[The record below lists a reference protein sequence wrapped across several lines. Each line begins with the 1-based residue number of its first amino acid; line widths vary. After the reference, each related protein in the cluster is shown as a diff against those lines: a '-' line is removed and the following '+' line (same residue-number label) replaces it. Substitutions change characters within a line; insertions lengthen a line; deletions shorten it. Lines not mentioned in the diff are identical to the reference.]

1 MLNNREILILQFLIN
16 VKKTNIYTLV
26 DKYAVSE
33 STVRY
38 NIKNIN
44 SVFEILKIPKI
55 KIKNNEIELNSN
67 DEFAIKKF
75 LKEEIDVIFSKEER
89 KLLYIFKLLFTHS
102 FNITHIADLL
112 YISRMTVKNDLYE
125 LEKDRRISYQ
135 NKTYR
140 VIENNEISNKTNTL
154 YSIMKNNKLKA
165 LVIDEIDINKWEKIY
180 RFIDLTKEILEINF
194 NFTDMLY
201 VQCLIYVIVFYCE
214 NNIENKVL
222 DISNLD
228 SIVELENSYK
238 HLFGN
243 NKNFNLIMDTLIGL
257 SLNYSLDNWV
267 NESIFVKKLIYSI
280 SKDIDI
286 DLTKDKVLFEFL
298 CFHIKSCIYR
308 LRKNIFLEA
317 CNYIDLI
324 EKNEIYFSV
333 KSNINEIE
341 KIYQIQFNEEEI
353 ALITFHISSSIERQN
368 KDRKT
373 VILVCGLGYGTSKIL
388 SEKLNEIFNIDIVGI
403 ISVYELKRN
412 YEKYKDVD
420 YIISTINI
428 DFVNSISI
436 TPLLNNNDQE
446 KLIKYGLKINR
457 KKIELNKF
465 FEDIDFVNNSENL
478 KEIIIEK
485 YPDYFYIE
493 KQNHIKGLFEHFSD
507 KKIIFSNETLNYKQ
521 AIYKACRPLIDD
533 KSITNEYYV
542 EILKLISDYGPY
554 MFLGNKIAVVHASS
568 KNVNKNDMSILISR
582 QKIFIENKSANII
595 ICFATLNDHYHKIL
609 LNSILNILDNEEVIE
624 EIISKNNIDELKNI
638 TK

>member
-67 DEFAIKKF
+67 DEIAIKNV
-75 LKEEIDVIFSKEER
+75 LKEEIEVIFSKEER

-154 YSIMKNNKLKA
+154 YSIMKNNKLKT

-222 DISNLD
+222 DIANLD

-238 HLFGN
+238 YLFGN

-280 SKDIDI
+280 SKDISI

-317 CNYIDLI
+317 CNYIDLV

-465 FEDIDFVNNSENL
+465 FEDIDFMNNSENL
-478 KEIIIEK
+478 KEIIMEK

-533 KSITNEYYV
+533 KSITNEYYI

-582 QKIFIENKSANII
+582 QKISIENKSANII

-609 LNSILNILDNEEVIE
+609 LNSILNILDNEEIIE

>member
-26 DKYAVSE
+26 DKYFVSE

-67 DEFAIKKF
+67 DEIAIKKF

-214 NNIENKVL
+214 NSIENKVL

-238 HLFGN
+238 YLFGN

-507 KKIIFSNETLNYKQ
+507 KKIIFSNETSNYKQ
-521 AIYKACRPLIDD
+521 AIYKACKPLIDD
-533 KSITNEYYV
+533 KSITNEYYI

-582 QKIFIENKSANII
+582 QKISIENKSANII

-609 LNSILNILDNEEVIE
+609 LNSILNILDNEEIIE

>member
-222 DISNLD
+222 DIANLD

-238 HLFGN
+238 YLFGN

-280 SKDIDI
+280 SKDISI

-317 CNYIDLI
+317 CNYIDLV

-412 YEKYKDVD
+412 YDKYKDVD

-582 QKIFIENKSANII
+582 QKISIENKSANII

>member
-26 DKYAVSE
+26 DKYSVSE

-222 DISNLD
+222 DIANLD

-238 HLFGN
+238 YLFGN

-280 SKDIDI
+280 SKDISI

-317 CNYIDLI
+317 CNYIDLV

-465 FEDIDFVNNSENL
+465 FEDIDFMNNSENL
-478 KEIIIEK
+478 KEIIMEK

-493 KQNHIKGLFEHFSD
+493 KQNHIKSLFEHFSD
-507 KKIIFSNETLNYKQ
+507 KKIIFSNETSNYKQ
-521 AIYKACRPLIDD
+521 AIYKACKPLIDD
-533 KSITNEYYV
+533 KSITNEYYI

-582 QKIFIENKSANII
+582 QKISIENKSANII

-609 LNSILNILDNEEVIE
+609 LNSILNILDNEEIIE

>member
-26 DKYAVSE
+26 DKYSVSE

-75 LKEEIDVIFSKEER
+75 LKEEIDIIFSKEER

-238 HLFGN
+238 YLFGN

-280 SKDIDI
+280 SKDISI

-317 CNYIDLI
+317 CNYIDLV

-465 FEDIDFVNNSENL
+465 FEDIDFMNNSENL
-478 KEIIIEK
+478 KEIIMEK

-493 KQNHIKGLFEHFSD
+493 KQNHIKSLFEHFSD
-507 KKIIFSNETLNYKQ
+507 KKIIFSNETSNYKQ
-521 AIYKACRPLIDD
+521 AIYKACKPLIND
-533 KSITNEYYV
+533 KSITNEYYI

-582 QKIFIENKSANII
+582 QKISIENKSANII

-609 LNSILNILDNEEVIE
+609 LNSILNILDNEEIIE
-624 EIISKNNIDELKNI
+624 EIITKNNIDELKNI

>member
-26 DKYAVSE
+26 DKYSVSE

-222 DISNLD
+222 DIANLD

-238 HLFGN
+238 YLFGN

-280 SKDIDI
+280 SKDISI

-317 CNYIDLI
+317 CNYIDLV

-428 DFVNSISI
+428 DFVNIISI

-465 FEDIDFVNNSENL
+465 FEDIDFMNNSENL
-478 KEIIIEK
+478 KEIIMEK

-493 KQNHIKGLFEHFSD
+493 KQNHIKSLFEHFSD
-507 KKIIFSNETLNYKQ
+507 KKIIFSNETSNYKQ
-521 AIYKACRPLIDD
+521 AIYKACKPLIDD
-533 KSITNEYYV
+533 KSITNEYYI

-582 QKIFIENKSANII
+582 QKISIENKSANII

-609 LNSILNILDNEEVIE
+609 LNSILNILDNEEIIE
-624 EIISKNNIDELKNI
+624 EIISKNSIDELKNI

>member
-26 DKYAVSE
+26 DKYSVSE

-75 LKEEIDVIFSKEER
+75 LKEEIDIIFSKEER

-222 DISNLD
+222 DIANLD

-238 HLFGN
+238 YLFGN

-280 SKDIDI
+280 SKDISI

-317 CNYIDLI
+317 CNYIDLV

-465 FEDIDFVNNSENL
+465 FEDIDFMNNSENL
-478 KEIIIEK
+478 KEIIMEK

-493 KQNHIKGLFEHFSD
+493 KQNHIKSLFEHFSD
-507 KKIIFSNETLNYKQ
+507 KKIIFSNETSNYKQ
-521 AIYKACRPLIDD
+521 AIYKACKPLIDD
-533 KSITNEYYV
+533 KSITNEYYI

-582 QKIFIENKSANII
+582 QKISIENKSANII

-609 LNSILNILDNEEVIE
+609 LNSILNILDNEEIIE
-624 EIISKNNIDELKNI
+624 EIITKNNIDELKNI

>member
-26 DKYAVSE
+26 DKYSVSE

-222 DISNLD
+222 DIANLD

-238 HLFGN
+238 YLFGN

-582 QKIFIENKSANII
+582 QKISIDNKSANII
-595 ICFATLNDHYHKIL
+595 ICFAILNDHYHKIL

-638 TK
+638 IK

>member
-26 DKYAVSE
+26 DKYFVSE

-67 DEFAIKKF
+67 DEIAIKKF

-89 KLLYIFKLLFTHS
+89 KLLYIFKLLFTPS

-180 RFIDLTKEILEINF
+180 KFIDLTKEILEINF

-222 DISNLD
+222 DISKLD

-238 HLFGN
+238 YLFGN

-493 KQNHIKGLFEHFSD
+493 KQNHIKALFEHFSD

-521 AIYKACRPLIDD
+521 AIYKACKPLIDD
-533 KSITNEYYV
+533 KSITNEYYI

-582 QKIFIENKSANII
+582 QKISIENKSANII

-609 LNSILNILDNEEVIE
+609 LNSILNILDNEEIIE

>member
-26 DKYAVSE
+26 DKYSVSE

-75 LKEEIDVIFSKEER
+75 LKEEIDIIFSKEER

-222 DISNLD
+222 DIANLD

-238 HLFGN
+238 YLFGN

-280 SKDIDI
+280 SKDISI

-317 CNYIDLI
+317 CNYIDLV

-465 FEDIDFVNNSENL
+465 FEDIDFMNNSENL
-478 KEIIIEK
+478 KEIIMEK

-493 KQNHIKGLFEHFSD
+493 KQNHIKSLFEHFSD
-507 KKIIFSNETLNYKQ
+507 KKIIFSNETSNYKQ
-521 AIYKACRPLIDD
+521 AIYKACKPLIDD
-533 KSITNEYYV
+533 KSITNEYYI

-582 QKIFIENKSANII
+582 QKISIENKSANII

-609 LNSILNILDNEEVIE
+609 LNSILNILDNEEIIE

>member
-26 DKYAVSE
+26 DKYSVSE

-154 YSIMKNNKLKA
+154 YSIMKNNKLKV

-222 DISNLD
+222 DIANLD

-238 HLFGN
+238 YLFGN

-582 QKIFIENKSANII
+582 QKISIDNKSANII

-638 TK
+638 IK

>member
-67 DEFAIKKF
+67 DEIAIKKF
-75 LKEEIDVIFSKEER
+75 LKEEIEVIFSKEER

-238 HLFGN
+238 YLFGN

-280 SKDIDI
+280 SKDISI

-317 CNYIDLI
+317 CNYIDLV

-465 FEDIDFVNNSENL
+465 FEDIDFMNNSENL
-478 KEIIIEK
+478 KEIIMEK

-493 KQNHIKGLFEHFSD
+493 KQNHIKSLFEHFSD
-507 KKIIFSNETLNYKQ
+507 KKIIFSNETSNYKQ
-521 AIYKACRPLIDD
+521 AIYKACKPLIND
-533 KSITNEYYV
+533 KSITNEYYI

-582 QKIFIENKSANII
+582 QKISIENKSANII

-609 LNSILNILDNEEVIE
+609 LNSILNILDNEEIIE

>member
-26 DKYAVSE
+26 DKYSVSE

-67 DEFAIKKF
+67 DENAIKKF

-180 RFIDLTKEILEINF
+180 KFIDLTKEILEINF

-238 HLFGN
+238 YLFGN

-280 SKDIDI
+280 SKDISI

-317 CNYIDLI
+317 CNYIDLV

-465 FEDIDFVNNSENL
+465 FEDIDFMNNSENL
-478 KEIIIEK
+478 KEIIMEK

-493 KQNHIKGLFEHFSD
+493 KQNHIKSLFEHFSD
-507 KKIIFSNETLNYKQ
+507 KKIIFSNETSNYKQ
-521 AIYKACRPLIDD
+521 AIYKACKPLIND
-533 KSITNEYYV
+533 KSITNEYYI

-582 QKIFIENKSANII
+582 QKISIENKSANII

-609 LNSILNILDNEEVIE
+609 LNSILNILDNEEIIE

>member
-67 DEFAIKKF
+67 DEIAIKKF
-75 LKEEIDVIFSKEER
+75 LKEEIEVIFSKEER

-238 HLFGN
+238 YLFGN

>member
-26 DKYAVSE
+26 DKYSVSE

-67 DEFAIKKF
+67 DENAIKKF

-180 RFIDLTKEILEINF
+180 KFIDLTKEILEINF

-238 HLFGN
+238 YLFGN

-280 SKDIDI
+280 SKDISI

-317 CNYIDLI
+317 CNYIDLV

-341 KIYQIQFNEEEI
+341 KIY
-353 ALITFHISSSIERQN
+353 
-368 KDRKT
+368 
-373 VILVCGLGYGTSKIL
+373 
-388 SEKLNEIFNIDIVGI
+388 
-403 ISVYELKRN
+403 
-412 YEKYKDVD
+412 
-420 YIISTINI
+420 
-428 DFVNSISI
+428 
-436 TPLLNNNDQE
+436 
-446 KLIKYGLKINR
+446 
-457 KKIELNKF
+457 
-465 FEDIDFVNNSENL
+465 
-478 KEIIIEK
+478 
-485 YPDYFYIE
+485 
-493 KQNHIKGLFEHFSD
+493 
-507 KKIIFSNETLNYKQ
+507 
-521 AIYKACRPLIDD
+521 
-533 KSITNEYYV
+533 
-542 EILKLISDYGPY
+542 
-554 MFLGNKIAVVHASS
+554 
-568 KNVNKNDMSILISR
+568 
-582 QKIFIENKSANII
+582 
-595 ICFATLNDHYHKIL
+595 
-609 LNSILNILDNEEVIE
+609 
-624 EIISKNNIDELKNI
+624 
-638 TK
+638 

>member
-26 DKYAVSE
+26 DKYSVSE

-67 DEFAIKKF
+67 DENAIKKF

-180 RFIDLTKEILEINF
+180 KFIDLTKEILEINF

-238 HLFGN
+238 YLFGN
-243 NKNFNLIMDTLIGL
+243 NKNFNLIMDTLMGL

-317 CNYIDLI
+317 CNYIDLV

-333 KSNINEIE
+333 KSNISEIE

-465 FEDIDFVNNSENL
+465 FEDIDFMNNSENL
-478 KEIIIEK
+478 KEIIMEK

-493 KQNHIKGLFEHFSD
+493 KQNHIKSLFEHFSD
-507 KKIIFSNETLNYKQ
+507 KKIIFSNETSNYKQ
-521 AIYKACRPLIDD
+521 AIYKACKPLIDD
-533 KSITNEYYV
+533 KSITKEYYI

-582 QKIFIENKSANII
+582 QKIYIENKSANII

-609 LNSILNILDNEEVIE
+609 LNSILNILDNEEIIE

>member
-222 DISNLD
+222 DIANLD

-238 HLFGN
+238 YLFGN

-280 SKDIDI
+280 SKDISI

-317 CNYIDLI
+317 CNYIDLV

-388 SEKLNEIFNIDIVGI
+388 SEKLNEIFNINIVGI

-465 FEDIDFVNNSENL
+465 FEDIEFVNNSENL
-478 KEIIIEK
+478 KEIIMEK

-493 KQNHIKGLFEHFSD
+493 KQNHIKSLFEHFSD

-582 QKIFIENKSANII
+582 QKISIDNKSANII

>member
-67 DEFAIKKF
+67 DEIAIKKF
-75 LKEEIDVIFSKEER
+75 LKEEIEVIFSKEER

-201 VQCLIYVIVFYCE
+201 FQCLIYVIVFYCE

-238 HLFGN
+238 YLFGN

-280 SKDIDI
+280 SKDISI

-317 CNYIDLI
+317 CNYIDLV

-465 FEDIDFVNNSENL
+465 FEDIDFMNNSENL
-478 KEIIIEK
+478 KEIIMEK

-493 KQNHIKGLFEHFSD
+493 KQNHIKSLFEHFSD
-507 KKIIFSNETLNYKQ
+507 KKIIFSNETSNYKQ
-521 AIYKACRPLIDD
+521 AIYKACKPLIND
-533 KSITNEYYV
+533 KSITNEYYI

-582 QKIFIENKSANII
+582 QKISIENKSANII

-609 LNSILNILDNEEVIE
+609 LNSILNILDNEEIIE

-638 TK
+638 IK

>member
-222 DISNLD
+222 DIANLD

-238 HLFGN
+238 YLFGN

-280 SKDIDI
+280 SKDISI

-317 CNYIDLI
+317 CNYIDLV

-465 FEDIDFVNNSENL
+465 FEDIDFMNNSENL
-478 KEIIIEK
+478 KEIIMEK

-493 KQNHIKGLFEHFSD
+493 KQNHIKSLFEHFSD
-507 KKIIFSNETLNYKQ
+507 KKIIFSNETSNYKQ
-521 AIYKACRPLIDD
+521 AIYKACKPLIDD
-533 KSITNEYYV
+533 KSITNEYYI

-582 QKIFIENKSANII
+582 QKISIENKSANII

-609 LNSILNILDNEEVIE
+609 LNSILNILDNEEIIE

>member
-26 DKYAVSE
+26 DKYSVSE

-75 LKEEIDVIFSKEER
+75 LKEEIDIIFSKEER

-222 DISNLD
+222 DIANLD

-238 HLFGN
+238 YLFGN

-280 SKDIDI
+280 SKDISI

-317 CNYIDLI
+317 CNYIDLV

-465 FEDIDFVNNSENL
+465 FEDIDFMNNSENL
-478 KEIIIEK
+478 KEIIMEK

-493 KQNHIKGLFEHFSD
+493 KQNHIKSLFEHFSD
-507 KKIIFSNETLNYKQ
+507 KKIIFSNETSNYKQ
-521 AIYKACRPLIDD
+521 AIYKACKPLIDD
-533 KSITNEYYV
+533 KSITNEYYI

-582 QKIFIENKSANII
+582 QKISIENKSANII

-609 LNSILNILDNEEVIE
+609 LNSILNILDNEEIIE

-638 TK
+638 IK

>member
-26 DKYAVSE
+26 DKYSVSE

-222 DISNLD
+222 DIANLD

-238 HLFGN
+238 YLFGN

-582 QKIFIENKSANII
+582 QKISIDNKSANII

-609 LNSILNILDNEEVIE
+609 LNSILNILDNEEVTE

-638 TK
+638 IK

>member
-67 DEFAIKKF
+67 DEIAIKNF
-75 LKEEIDVIFSKEER
+75 LKEEIEVIFSKEER

-238 HLFGN
+238 YLFGN

-280 SKDIDI
+280 SKDISI

-317 CNYIDLI
+317 CNYIDLV

-465 FEDIDFVNNSENL
+465 FEDIDFMNNSENL
-478 KEIIIEK
+478 KEIIMEK

-493 KQNHIKGLFEHFSD
+493 KQNHIKSLFEHFSD
-507 KKIIFSNETLNYKQ
+507 KKIIFSNETSNYKQ
-521 AIYKACRPLIDD
+521 AIYKVCKPLIDD
-533 KSITNEYYV
+533 KSITKEYYI

-582 QKIFIENKSANII
+582 QKISIENKSANII

-609 LNSILNILDNEEVIE
+609 LNSILNILDNEEIIE

>member
-26 DKYAVSE
+26 DKYSVSE

-112 YISRMTVKNDLYE
+112 YISRMTVKNDLYD

-222 DISNLD
+222 DIANLD

-238 HLFGN
+238 YLFGN

-280 SKDIDI
+280 SKDISI

-317 CNYIDLI
+317 CNYIDLV

-412 YEKYKDVD
+412 YDKYKDVD

-582 QKIFIENKSANII
+582 QKISIENKSANII

>member
-67 DEFAIKKF
+67 DEIAIKNF
-75 LKEEIDVIFSKEER
+75 LKEEIEVIFSKEER

-238 HLFGN
+238 YLFGN

-280 SKDIDI
+280 SKDISI

-317 CNYIDLI
+317 CNYIDLV

-465 FEDIDFVNNSENL
+465 FEDIDFMNNSENL
-478 KEIIIEK
+478 KEIIMEK

-493 KQNHIKGLFEHFSD
+493 KQNHIKSLFEHFSD
-507 KKIIFSNETLNYKQ
+507 KKIIFSNETSNYKQ
-521 AIYKACRPLIDD
+521 AIYKACKPLIDD
-533 KSITNEYYV
+533 KSITNEYYI

-582 QKIFIENKSANII
+582 QKISIENKSANII

-609 LNSILNILDNEEVIE
+609 LNSILNILDNEEIIE
-624 EIISKNNIDELKNI
+624 EIITKNNIDELKNI

>member
-26 DKYAVSE
+26 DKYSVSE

-222 DISNLD
+222 DIANLD

-238 HLFGN
+238 YLFGN

-280 SKDIDI
+280 SKDISI

-317 CNYIDLI
+317 CNYIDLV

-412 YEKYKDVD
+412 YDKYKDVD

-465 FEDIDFVNNSENL
+465 FEDIDFMNNSENL
-478 KEIIIEK
+478 KEIIMEK

-493 KQNHIKGLFEHFSD
+493 KQNHIKSLFEHFSD
-507 KKIIFSNETLNYKQ
+507 KKIIFSNETSNYKQ
-521 AIYKACRPLIDD
+521 AIYKACKPLIDD
-533 KSITNEYYV
+533 KSITNEYYI

-582 QKIFIENKSANII
+582 QKISIENKSANII

-609 LNSILNILDNEEVIE
+609 LNSILNILDNEEIIE

>member
-67 DEFAIKKF
+67 DEIAIKKF
-75 LKEEIDVIFSKEER
+75 LKEEIEVIFSKEER

-238 HLFGN
+238 YLFGN

-280 SKDIDI
+280 SKDISI

-317 CNYIDLI
+317 CNYIDLV

-465 FEDIDFVNNSENL
+465 FEDIDFMNNSENL
-478 KEIIIEK
+478 KEIIMEK

-493 KQNHIKGLFEHFSD
+493 KQNHIKSLFEHFSD
-507 KKIIFSNETLNYKQ
+507 KKIIFSNETSNYKQ
-521 AIYKACRPLIDD
+521 AIYKACKPLIDD
-533 KSITNEYYV
+533 KSITNEYYI

-582 QKIFIENKSANII
+582 QKISIENKSANII

-609 LNSILNILDNEEVIE
+609 LNSILNILDNEEIIE
-624 EIISKNNIDELKNI
+624 EIITKNNIDELKNI

>member
-67 DEFAIKKF
+67 DEIAIKNF
-75 LKEEIDVIFSKEER
+75 LKEEIEVIFSKEER

-238 HLFGN
+238 YLFGN

-280 SKDIDI
+280 SKDISI
-286 DLTKDKVLFEFL
+286 DLTKDKVLFKFL

-317 CNYIDLI
+317 CNYIDLV

-465 FEDIDFVNNSENL
+465 FEDIDFMNNSENL
-478 KEIIIEK
+478 KEIIMEK

-493 KQNHIKGLFEHFSD
+493 KQNHIKSLFEHFSD
-507 KKIIFSNETLNYKQ
+507 KKIIFSNETSNYKQ
-521 AIYKACRPLIDD
+521 AIYKACKPLIDD
-533 KSITNEYYV
+533 KSITNEYYI

-582 QKIFIENKSANII
+582 QKISIENKSANII

-609 LNSILNILDNEEVIE
+609 LNSILNILDNEEIIE

>member
-26 DKYAVSE
+26 DKYSVSE

-222 DISNLD
+222 DIANLD

-238 HLFGN
+238 YLFGN

-280 SKDIDI
+280 SKDISI

-317 CNYIDLI
+317 CNYIDLV

-465 FEDIDFVNNSENL
+465 FEDIDFMNNSENL
-478 KEIIIEK
+478 KEIIMEK

-533 KSITNEYYV
+533 KSITNEYYI

-582 QKIFIENKSANII
+582 QKISIENKSANII

-609 LNSILNILDNEEVIE
+609 LNSILNILDNEEIIE

>member
-243 NKNFNLIMDTLIGL
+243 NKNFNLIMDTLKGL

-624 EIISKNNIDELKNI
+624 EIISKNNIDELKKYN
-638 TK
+638 

>member
-67 DEFAIKKF
+67 DEIAIKNF
-75 LKEEIDVIFSKEER
+75 LKEEIEVIFSKEER

-238 HLFGN
+238 YLFGN

-280 SKDIDI
+280 SKDISI

-317 CNYIDLI
+317 CNYIDLV

-465 FEDIDFVNNSENL
+465 FEDIDFMNNSENL
-478 KEIIIEK
+478 KEIIMEK

-493 KQNHIKGLFEHFSD
+493 KQNHIKSLFEHFSD
-507 KKIIFSNETLNYKQ
+507 KKIIFSNETSNYKQ
-521 AIYKACRPLIDD
+521 AIYKVCKPLMDD
-533 KSITNEYYV
+533 KSITKEYYI

-582 QKIFIENKSANII
+582 QKISIENKSANII

-609 LNSILNILDNEEVIE
+609 LNSILNILDNEEIIE

>member
-222 DISNLD
+222 DIANLD

-238 HLFGN
+238 YLFGN

-280 SKDIDI
+280 SKDISI

-317 CNYIDLI
+317 CNYIDLV

-493 KQNHIKGLFEHFSD
+493 KQNHIKALFEHFSD

-582 QKIFIENKSANII
+582 QKISIENKSANII

-609 LNSILNILDNEEVIE
+609 LNSILNILDNEEIIE

>member
-67 DEFAIKKF
+67 DEIAIKNF
-75 LKEEIDVIFSKEER
+75 LKEEIEVIFSKEER

-238 HLFGN
+238 YLFGN

-280 SKDIDI
+280 SKDISI

-317 CNYIDLI
+317 CNYIDLV

-493 KQNHIKGLFEHFSD
+493 KQNHIKALFEHFSD

-582 QKIFIENKSANII
+582 QKISIENKSANII

>member
-67 DEFAIKKF
+67 DEIAIKNF
-75 LKEEIDVIFSKEER
+75 LKEEIEVIFSKEER

-238 HLFGN
+238 YLFGN

-280 SKDIDI
+280 SKDISI

-317 CNYIDLI
+317 CNYIDLV

-465 FEDIDFVNNSENL
+465 FEDIDFMNNSENL
-478 KEIIIEK
+478 KEIIMEK

-493 KQNHIKGLFEHFSD
+493 KQNHIKSLFEHFSD
-507 KKIIFSNETLNYKQ
+507 KKIIFSNETSNYKQ
-521 AIYKACRPLIDD
+521 AIYKACKPLIND
-533 KSITNEYYV
+533 KSITNEYYI

-582 QKIFIENKSANII
+582 QKISIENKSANII

-609 LNSILNILDNEEVIE
+609 LNSILNILDNEEIIE

>member
-26 DKYAVSE
+26 DKYSVSE

-75 LKEEIDVIFSKEER
+75 LKEEIDIIFSKEER

-222 DISNLD
+222 DIANLD

-238 HLFGN
+238 YLFGN

-280 SKDIDI
+280 SKDISI

-317 CNYIDLI
+317 CNYIDLV

-465 FEDIDFVNNSENL
+465 FEDIDFMNNSENL
-478 KEIIIEK
+478 KEIIMEK

-493 KQNHIKGLFEHFSD
+493 KQNHIKSLFEHFSD
-507 KKIIFSNETLNYKQ
+507 KKIIFSNETSNYKQ

-582 QKIFIENKSANII
+582 QKISIDNKSANII

>member
-1 MLNNREILILQFLIN
+1 
-16 VKKTNIYTLV
+16 
-26 DKYAVSE
+26 
-33 STVRY
+33 
-38 NIKNIN
+38 
-44 SVFEILKIPKI
+44 
-55 KIKNNEIELNSN
+55 
-67 DEFAIKKF
+67 
-75 LKEEIDVIFSKEER
+75 
-89 KLLYIFKLLFTHS
+89 
-102 FNITHIADLL
+102 
-112 YISRMTVKNDLYE
+112 MTVKNDLYE

-222 DISNLD
+222 DIANLD

-238 HLFGN
+238 YLFGN

-280 SKDIDI
+280 SKDISI

-317 CNYIDLI
+317 CNYIDLV

-465 FEDIDFVNNSENL
+465 FEDIDFMNNSENL
-478 KEIIIEK
+478 KEIIMEK

-493 KQNHIKGLFEHFSD
+493 KQNHIKSLFEHFSD
-507 KKIIFSNETLNYKQ
+507 KKIIFSNETSNYKQ
-521 AIYKACRPLIDD
+521 AIYKACKPLIDD
-533 KSITNEYYV
+533 KSITNEYYI

-582 QKIFIENKSANII
+582 QKISIENKSANII

-609 LNSILNILDNEEVIE
+609 LNSILNILDNEEIIE
-624 EIISKNNIDELKNI
+624 EIITKNNIDELKNI

>member
-26 DKYAVSE
+26 DKYFVSE

-67 DEFAIKKF
+67 DEIAIKKF

-214 NNIENKVL
+214 NSIENKAL

-238 HLFGN
+238 YLFGN

-465 FEDIDFVNNSENL
+465 FEDIDFMNNSENL
-478 KEIIIEK
+478 KEIIMEK

-493 KQNHIKGLFEHFSD
+493 KQNHIKSLFEHFSD
-507 KKIIFSNETLNYKQ
+507 KKIIFSNETSNYKQ
-521 AIYKACRPLIDD
+521 AIYKACKPLIDD
-533 KSITNEYYV
+533 KSITNEYYI

-582 QKIFIENKSANII
+582 QKISIENKSANII

-609 LNSILNILDNEEVIE
+609 LNSILNILDNEEIIE

>member
-26 DKYAVSE
+26 DKYFVSE

-67 DEFAIKKF
+67 DEIAIKKF

-165 LVIDEIDINKWEKIY
+165 LVIDGIDINKWEKIY

-465 FEDIDFVNNSENL
+465 FEDIDFMNNSENL

-582 QKIFIENKSANII
+582 QKISIENKSANII

>member
-26 DKYAVSE
+26 DKYSVSE

-67 DEFAIKKF
+67 DEIAIKKF
-75 LKEEIDVIFSKEER
+75 LKEEIEVIFSKEER

-238 HLFGN
+238 YLFGN

-280 SKDIDI
+280 SKDISI

-317 CNYIDLI
+317 CNYIDLV

-465 FEDIDFVNNSENL
+465 FEDIDFMNNSENL
-478 KEIIIEK
+478 KEIIMEK

-493 KQNHIKGLFEHFSD
+493 KQNHIKSLFEHFSD
-507 KKIIFSNETLNYKQ
+507 KKIIFSNETSNYKQ
-521 AIYKACRPLIDD
+521 AIYKACKPLIND
-533 KSITNEYYV
+533 KSITNEYYI

-582 QKIFIENKSANII
+582 QKISIENKSANII

-609 LNSILNILDNEEVIE
+609 LNSILNILDNEEIIE